1 MFQNPDVYFSKETYS
16 FAVGDMV
23 TSKLPYDGNWYRA
36 EVKDIVDGDLV
47 LYFVDFGDTEIISQ
61 GNVRTLRFNINL
73 KIII

>member
-1 MFQNPDVYFSKETYS
+1 
-16 FAVGDMV
+16 MV

-47 LYFVDFGDTEIISQ
+47 LYFVDFGDTEIINQ
-61 GNVRTLRFNINL
+61 GHVRTLRFNFDL